1 MDPALALLIGGIL
14 LWISALT
21 YIIINGKGSVDKR
34 VDEKIKKK
42 LAKHNKNI
50 IKSSRFYEM

>member
-14 LWISALT
+14 LWLSALT
-21 YIIINGKGSVDKR
+21 YMIINGKGSVDKQ

-42 LAKHNKNI
+42 LDQKDKNI
-50 IKSSRFYEM
+50 LKSGHFYEM